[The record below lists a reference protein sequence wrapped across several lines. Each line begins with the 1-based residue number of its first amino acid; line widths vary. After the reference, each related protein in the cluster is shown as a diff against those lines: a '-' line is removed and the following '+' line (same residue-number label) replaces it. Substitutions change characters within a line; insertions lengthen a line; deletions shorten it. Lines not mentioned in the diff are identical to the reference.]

1 MRFGYHR
8 LRAAA
13 FAALLSVIIISTG
26 APAPV
31 AASTPADSVIALAKT
46 KLGAPWVHY
55 AVGPRAFDCSGLVYY
70 VFRRTGN
77 LWRIGGR
84 RMSAYGYYMYFRH
97 RGLAS
102 RTGGKRGD
110 LVVWGGGSHIGIYL
124 GYGKAISTLTS
135 GVRIHGIFAVRA
147 RFTAFLHTRMSV
159 SVVRALAPV
168 TVAPTPAPTP
178 IPTLAAAPVADPV
191 TLATPSPT
199 PLASPATIAEPA
211 ATAAPSTDPAATLD
225 TGASADPAATPAPSA
240 DPTATAAA
248 TAATGTSTGSLV
260 PSTSALPKSTTTRRT
275 RVRLNLRS
283 GAGTGTH
290 VKRVL
295 RPGMRLTILRSRRDA
310 LGRVWYKVRLNSGQ
324 QGWVASWYTRA

>member
-13 FAALLSVIIISTG
+13 FAALISVFIVSTG

-159 SVVRALAPV
+159 SVVQ
-168 TVAPTPAPTP
+168 TVAPLVVAPTP
-178 IPTLAAAPVADPV
+178 IPTS
-191 TLATPSPT
+191 TLAP
-199 PLASPATIAEPA
+199 PLDPATV
-211 ATAAPSTDPAATLD
+211 
-225 TGASADPAATPAPSA
+225 ATPAPIPTPTPFLEPSPSGVA
-240 DPTATAAA
+240 DPASA
-248 TAATGTSTGSLV
+248 V
-260 PSTSALPKSTTTRRT
+260 PSATVVPTLSP
-275 RVRLNLRS
+275 
-283 GAGTGTH
+283 
-290 VKRVL
+290 
-295 RPGMRLTILRSRRDA
+295 
-310 LGRVWYKVRLNSGQ
+310 
-324 QGWVASWYTRA
+324 